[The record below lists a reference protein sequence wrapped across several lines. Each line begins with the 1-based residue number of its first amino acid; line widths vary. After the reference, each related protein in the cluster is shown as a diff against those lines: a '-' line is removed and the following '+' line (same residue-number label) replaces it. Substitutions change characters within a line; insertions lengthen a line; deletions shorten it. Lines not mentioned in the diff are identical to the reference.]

1 MGNAALGE
9 SQKLQLLRKKFRDEL
24 PAKIADIEFCW
35 LNVRKNGSRESIH
48 AMHRLVHDLAASGV
62 ALKFHHVSELARIM
76 DVALLPVVEG
86 GESIGEELDEVFA
99 DYLGALKEIELD
111 EDDLETV
118 PTENKVS
125 DFDITALRCSEYK
138 VFLLESDRALY
149 EGVKK
154 QLSHFGYNISLFDS
168 YMHLFDE
175 LSTDNIPDV
184 IIMSVNVPG
193 MSISAAEA
201 ADQIR
206 KIAHEDLP
214 IVFLSDDDDIGHR
227 LTAARSGA
235 DAYFV
240 KPLNVHEVIDQLDKL
255 TGEEKVDPLHIVIV
269 EDSATQSLYYSS
281 ILERAG
287 METSVINDPLD
298 ILNVMEEVSADMIL
312 MDMYM
317 PKCSGMELAKV
328 IRQFPAYASIPI
340 VFLSAETEIERQL
353 DAMSLGGDD
362 FLTKPINPPHLIR
375 SVAIRAERAR
385 ILRTFM
391 VTDNLTGL
399 LNHTRIK
406 DQLTHEVAR
415 ASRKNGAL
423 TFAMIDIDHF
433 KSVND
438 THGHHVGDRVIKSV
452 ARVLQQR
459 LRKSDY
465 IGRYG
470 GEEFAVVLPDAD
482 IDFAYQVLNEI
493 RESFMA
499 IRQHSPKGEFTV
511 SFSAGIASYPNCN
524 DATQLALEADKA
536 LYKAKERGRNC
547 IVKAGE

>member
-1 MGNAALGE
+1 MSNAALGE

-35 LNVRKNGSRESIH
+35 LNVRKSGSRESIH

-62 ALKFHHVSELARIM
+62 ALKFHQVSELARIM

-99 DYLGALKEIELD
+99 DYLGALKDIELD
-111 EDDLETV
+111 EDELDGSSEDGV
-118 PTENKVS
+118 NP
-125 DFDITALRCSEYK
+125 DFDISELRSSEYK

-149 EGVKK
+149 EDVRE
-154 QLSHFGYNISLFDS
+154 QLLHFGYNISLFDS
-168 YMHLFDE
+168 YINLFDE

-184 IIMSVNVPG
+184 VIMSVNVPG

-206 KIAHEDLP
+206 KIADEDLP

-240 KPLNVHEVIDQLDKL
+240 KPLNVHEMIDQLDKM

-406 DQLTHEVAR
+406 DQLNHEVAR
-415 ASRKNGAL
+415 SSRKNGAL

-438 THGHHVGDRVIKSV
+438 TYGHHVGDRVIKSV

-493 RESFMA
+493 RESFLA
-499 IRQHSPKGEFTV
+499 IKQHSSKGEFTV
-511 SFSAGIASYPNCN
+511 SFSAGIASYPNCK

-547 IVKAGE
+547 IVKAFE

>member
-1 MGNAALGE
+1 MSNAVLGE
-9 SQKLQLLRKKFRDEL
+9 SQKLQILRKKFRDEL

-35 LNVRKNGSRESIH
+35 LNVRKNGSRESVH

-62 ALKFHHVSELARIM
+62 ALKFHQVSELARIM

-99 DYLGALKEIELD
+99 DYLGALKDIELD
-111 EDDLETV
+111 EDDDII
-118 PTENKVS
+118 S
-125 DFDITALRCSEYK
+125 DGDADLGFDISELRSSEYK
-138 VFLLESDRALY
+138 VFLLENDRTLY
-149 EGVKK
+149 EDVKT
-154 QLSHFGYNISLFDS
+154 QLAHFGYNISLFDS
-168 YMHLFDE
+168 YINLFDE
-175 LSTDNIPDV
+175 LSTDSIPDV
-184 IIMSVNVPG
+184 VVMSVNVPG

-214 IVFLSDDDDIGHR
+214 IVFLSDDDDIEHR

-240 KPLNVHEVIDQLDKL
+240 KPLNVHEMIDQLDKL

-287 METSVINDPLD
+287 METSVVNDPLD

-438 THGHHVGDRVIKSV
+438 TYGHHVGDRVIKSV

-482 IDFAYQVLNEI
+482 LDFAYQVLNEI

-499 IRQHSPKGEFTV
+499 IKQHSPKGEFTV
-511 SFSAGIASYPNCN
+511 SFSCGIACYPICK
-524 DATQLALEADKA
+524 DATQMALEADKA
-536 LYKAKERGRNC
+536 LYKAKELGRNC
-547 IVKAGE
+547 IVKAFE

>member
-1 MGNAALGE
+1 MASPEGDKD
-9 SQKLQLLRKKFRDEL
+9 KLNKLRSRFKEEL

-35 LNVRKNGSRESIH
+35 INVLKNNSKESLH
-48 AMHRLVHDLAASGV
+48 AMYRLVHDLSASGV
-62 ALKFHHVSELARIM
+62 ALKYPQVSELARTI

-86 GESIGEELDEVFA
+86 EERIGDELKDVLD
-99 DYLGALKEIELD
+99 DYLKALSDLD
-111 EDDLETV
+111 LDDDPEVEVESSDQLLGSGYKLRTEDFLV
-118 PTENKVS
+118 
-125 DFDITALRCSEYK
+125 Y
-138 VFLLESDRALY
+138 LLEADREISEDIADQ
-149 EGVKK
+149 V
-154 QLSHFGYNISLFDS
+154 SHFGYRVEIFHSFIDLFTSLSD
-168 YMHLFDE
+168 DRA
-175 LSTDNIPDV
+175 PDV
-184 IIMSVNVPG
+184 LVMSVNIPG
-193 MSISAAEA
+193 VEITPAEA

-206 KIAHEDLP
+206 KISYNDLP
-214 IVFLSDDDDIGHR
+214 VVFLSDNDDIEHR
-227 LTAARSGA
+227 LMAARSGA

-240 KPLNVHEVIDQLDKL
+240 KPIDVHEMIDQLDKL

-287 METSVINDPLD
+287 METSVINDPLE
-298 ILNVMEEVSADMIL
+298 ILTVMEEVSADMIL

-340 VFLSAETEIERQL
+340 VFLSAETQIERQL

-391 VTDNLTGL
+391 ITDNLTGL

-406 DQLTHEVAR
+406 EQLMHEVSR
-415 ASRKNGAL
+415 AGRKKGVM

-433 KSVND
+433 KNVND
-438 THGHHVGDRVIKSV
+438 THGHHVGDRVIKSL

-459 LRKSDY
+459 LRRSDY

-482 IDFAYQVLNEI
+482 AELATRVLDEI
-493 RESFMA
+493 RKNFGG
-499 IRQHSPKGEFTV
+499 IRQHSPKGDFAVT
-511 SFSAGIASYPNCN
+511 FSGGIATFPECK
-524 DATQLALEADKA
+524 DATELALEADKA
-536 LYKAKERGRNC
+536 LYVAKERGRNC
-547 IVKAGE
+547 IVKFSK

>member
-1 MGNAALGE
+1 MNNTGLGE
-9 SQKLQLLRKKFRDEL
+9 NQRLQILRKKFRDDL
-24 PAKIADIEFCW
+24 PAKVADIEFCW
-35 LNVRKNGSRESIH
+35 LNVRKTGSRESVH

-62 ALKFHHVSELARIM
+62 ALKFHQVSELARII

-86 GESIGEELDEVFA
+86 GESIGEELNEVFA
-99 DYLGALKEIELD
+99 DYLGALKEIELEEIEESD
-111 EDDLETV
+111 QENPEDQDF
-118 PTENKVS
+118 NVS
-125 DFDITALRCSEYK
+125 KLRLNNYK
-138 VFLLESDRALY
+138 VFLLENDRVLF
-149 EGVKK
+149 EDVTD
-154 QLSHFGYNISLFDS
+154 QVTHFGYSISLFDS
-168 YMHLFDE
+168 YVNLFEE

-184 IIMSVNVPG
+184 IIMSVNIPG
-193 MSISAAEA
+193 MNISPAEA

-206 KIAHEDLP
+206 KITHDDLP
-214 IVFLSDDDDIGHR
+214 IVFLSDDDDIEHR

-240 KPLNVHEVIDQLDKL
+240 KPLNVHEMIDQLDKL
-255 TGEEKVDPLHIVIV
+255 TGEDQVDPLHIVIV

-298 ILNVMEEVSADMIL
+298 ILSVMEDVSADMIL

-317 PKCSGMELAKV
+317 PKCNGMELAKV

-415 ASRKNGAL
+415 AIRKNGSL

-438 THGHHVGDRVIKSV
+438 TYGHHVGDRVIKSV

-482 IDFAYQVLNEI
+482 EEFAFQVLDEI
-493 RESFMA
+493 RENFEA
-499 IRQHSPKGEFTV
+499 IKQHSSKGEFTV
-511 SFSAGIASYPNCN
+511 SFSAGIATFPECK
-524 DATQLALEADKA
+524 DAVDMALEADKA
-536 LYKAKERGRNC
+536 LYRAKGRGRNC
-547 IVKAGE
+547 IIRSTE